1 MVEGCPRLAPLLH
14 GGHVVD
20 DPRAPRNSLVEML
33 EVEDRGEGV
42 YGARLESF
50 WGVASPGDAFARAAL
65 AASEGVSAPLSSLQA
80 TMLGVARPDQFLSLE
95 PEELGP
101 ELRRVRVRDSAALVC
116 DVMLRFS
123 HERDGLTY
131 QSAGADLEVPAP
143 EDLPSEAQVAAAEG
157 WSQYAV
163 GPIESRRIG
172 EHRYVEEHE
181 PAEWLGWLQ
190 PRESVDEAALRTPAL
205 VFLSEYR
212 SHWGIELR
220 LGRDFPKYQ
229 LDLLDGAQRSLPAG
243 RRDRLESAR
252 APPCA
257 DVHGCY
263 ESEPPP
269 GGSSVS

>member
-1 MVEGCPRLAPLLH
+1 
-14 GGHVVD
+14 
-20 DPRAPRNSLVEML
+20 ML

-65 AASEGVSAPLSSLQA
+65 AASEGASAPLSSLQA

-131 QSAGADLEVPAP
+131 QSAGAGLEVPAP

-229 LDLLDGAQRSLPAG
+229 LDLLDFAVWIHRPQQWSDWWLVRTSTEVGSGGRCLSRREISTRDGQRVAS
-243 RRDRLESAR
+243 SAWQTRVTR
-252 APPCA
+252 A
-257 DVHGCY
+257 
-263 ESEPPP
+263 
-269 GGSSVS
+269 